1 MVRSASLLIG
11 DAFRVRRLAKFL
23 DGFATAF
30 VRGAQSDSAQRYV
43 RGLLSDAK
51 RKNMEGM
58 LRRLADPGQY
68 QALQH
73 FITHS
78 TWRSE
83 PIWERLRAQVPD
95 RSGYLLVDDTSI
107 PKQGRESAGVARQYC
122 GALGKVANCQVVVTT
137 ALRTKTAV
145 WPWAMEL
152 FMPEEWCSDDDRR
165 ERARVPDD
173 LVHRTKIAMA
183 IAQIDVAVQANL
195 GIACVLADAGYG
207 DATEF
212 REAIASRGL
221 PYAVGVS
228 KSTKV
233 FVGQPRF
240 RDLPNAGLGRPRT
253 RRQLSARS
261 PQPQT
266 LDQIATKAPVTAWRR
281 IAWRTGTKGA
291 LQADFLI
298 KRVTPAHR
306 WKDGELLPE
315 VWLIC
320 ERTIGKDSVRK
331 FYLSN
336 LPARTS
342 SKKLVRVTHERWA
355 IEKHYR
361 DLKQETA
368 LDHFEGRSFPG
379 FHRHLALTA
388 LAYAFLERERRRS
401 RATPPPSIRAIR
413 ETVTEVVVMM
423 LFASGERFAK
433 RTLQFIRDP
442 PSF

>member
-1 MVRSASLLIG
+1 
-11 DAFRVRRLAKFL
+11 
-23 DGFATAF
+23 
-30 VRGAQSDSAQRYV
+30 
-43 RGLLSDAK
+43 
-51 RKNMEGM
+51 
-58 LRRLADPGQY
+58 
-68 QALQH
+68 
-73 FITHS
+73 
-78 TWRSE
+78 
-83 PIWERLRAQVPD
+83 
-95 RSGYLLVDDTSI
+95 
-107 PKQGRESAGVARQYC
+107 
-122 GALGKVANCQVVVTT
+122 
-137 ALRTKTAV
+137 
-145 WPWAMEL
+145 
-152 FMPEEWCSDDDRR
+152 
-165 ERARVPDD
+165 
-173 LVHRTKIAMA
+173 MA